1 MHLRGLMRATLRHPG
16 DRRAAN
22 LSLPL
27 TGERAAG
34 RRPPVRQEITFPELF
49 SGGGSGDWAERQR
62 GGIKKGGRRMCVV
75 LYGKIN
81 SALLTPPPDFYLIKK
96 RLHHGDKIPEL
107 WQVFLVL
114 YLCFFVFVFVFC
126 CFCFFLRLGLRS

>member
-1 MHLRGLMRATLRHPG
+1 MHQIKAQTNRHKRGRRAT
-16 DRRAAN
+16 D

-34 RRPPVRQEITFPELF
+34 RLSGRRSLSPELF

-96 RLHHGDKIPEL
+96 TLHHGDKNPEL
-107 WQVFLVL
+107 WEG
-114 YLCFFVFVFVFC
+114 FFSALFMLFC
-126 CFCFFLRLGLRS
+126 VCVSFFFL

>member
-1 MHLRGLMRATLRHPG
+1 
-16 DRRAAN
+16 
-22 LSLPL
+22 
-27 TGERAAG
+27 
-34 RRPPVRQEITFPELF
+34 
-49 SGGGSGDWAERQR
+49 
-62 GGIKKGGRRMCVV
+62 MCVV

-126 CFCFFLRLGLRS
+126 CFFFLRLGLRS